1 MKRKRKYRASEC
13 VGCGEVISH
22 ERFHTYGYCA
32 ECFQRGLV
40 PLGVIRES
48 IRRVE
53 SGEIKTIPMVVYK
66 RILALLEGEA

>member
-40 PLGVIRES
+40 PLGVIRDEY
-48 IRRVE
+48 IYEKETAAVVE
-53 SGEIKTIPMVVYK
+53 E
-66 RILALLEGEA
+66 REAAQ